1 MVTPQKL
8 VRFGDDT
15 DENGNYLE
23 DTLCSDPG
31 ETTFDD
37 DGNLVKDSFNELE
50 DMAYHDVSV
59 GYAVTDNLRLTL
71 GVNNLWDTD
80 PEVSYTTF
88 ANSFDPSMY
97 EIPGRFFYGR
107 VNLEF

>member
-1 MVTPQKL
+1 M
-8 VRFGDDT
+8 
-15 DENGNYLE
+15 
-23 DTLCSDPG
+23 
-31 ETTFDD
+31 FDD
-37 DGNLVKDSFNELE
+37 NGKLVKDSFNELE